1 MIKGVY
7 SLFDKK
13 AKIYMNVFTDINDG
27 TAIRQMQQACEQ
39 EGSVISKY
47 PSDYALYRITQWD
60 DETGQLLAQKKSLVI
75 EIDQLTNKEN
85 TNG

>member
-27 TAIRQMQQACEQ
+27 TAIRQMQQAAAQ
-39 EGSVISKY
+39 EGSIISTY

-60 DETGQLLAQKKSLVI
+60 DETGQLLSQKKSLVI

>member
-27 TAIRQMQQACEQ
+27 TAIRQMQQACAQ
-39 EGSVISKY
+39 EGSIIATY

-85 TNG
+85 TNA

>member
-7 SLFDKK
+7 SLYDKK
-13 AKIYMNVFTDINDG
+13 AKIYMNVFTDVNDG
-27 TAIRQMQQACEQ
+27 TAIRQMQQACNQ
-39 EGSVISKY
+39 ENSIISQY
-47 PSDYALYRITQWD
+47 PDDYALFRITQWD

-75 EIDQLTNKEN
+75 EINQLTTKEN